1 MRKSFIF
8 YFVIIVLLLSC
19 SPNQT
24 PIVEDKENY
33 KIPEL
38 MKYYESLE
46 LEAQKWSSDA
56 YLYEVDIPIGKKT
69 TLLTASFNSPTR
81 TKESIQVVLDLQ
93 SRLSVQKFRQDLE
106 ILQEEPITPSKF
118 KIDSQEALNIL
129 VEKNQNSIDTIKE
142 MCGSL
147 KLSRL
152 STLPDRPI
160 TWVFLYRECGS
171 VKSDHSYLDPITGTI
186 FEP

>member
-1 MRKSFIF
+1 MKKSFIS
-8 YFVIIVLLLSC
+8 YFIIIVLLLSC

-24 PIVEDKENY
+24 PIVEDKEIY

-38 MKYYESLE
+38 VKYYEALG

-69 TLLTASFNSPTR
+69 VLLTASFNSPTR
-81 TKESIQVVLDLQ
+81 SKESIQVILDLQ
-93 SRLSVQKFRQDLE
+93 SRTSIQKFSQDLE
-106 ILQEEPITPSKF
+106 ILQEEPITLAKF
-118 KIDSQEALNIL
+118 KIDSQEALSIL
-129 VEKNQNSIDTIKE
+129 VEKNQNSIDTINE

-147 KLSRL
+147 KLSRV

-171 VKSDHSYLDPITGTI
+171 VKSSHSYLDPITGTI
-186 FEP
+186 IEP